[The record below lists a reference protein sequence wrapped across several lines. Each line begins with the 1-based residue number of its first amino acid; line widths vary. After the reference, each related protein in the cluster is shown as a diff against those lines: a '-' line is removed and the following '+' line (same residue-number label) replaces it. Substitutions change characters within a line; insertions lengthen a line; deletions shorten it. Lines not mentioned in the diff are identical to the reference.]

1 MIVMLSAHRKRPIPP
16 GARSPRDGLVHAV
29 RSPLGSAVPA
39 ARDTPGRAAR
49 TRLVTTL
56 HLWTKIALSV
66 DGVTGQSFFFTH
78 PVDGI
83 SAGS

>member
-1 MIVMLSAHRKRPIPP
+1 MIVMLSAHRKRHIPR
-16 GARSPRDGLVHAV
+16 GARSPRDGLVHAA
-29 RSPLGSAVPA
+29 RWPLGSAVWS
-39 ARDTPGRAAR
+39 ARDTPGRTGRA
-49 TRLVTTL
+49 RLVTTL

-66 DGVTGQSFFFTH
+66 DDVTGQSFFLTH